1 MRYFG
6 QAITLQVDTAGLLRA
21 QKAIA
26 KANAAAQSLEDSLPD
41 SKTGTMEAATQDGD
55 IGNVAVNSS
64 TGDASVPTAT
74 MREESN
80 RSSSDGNGD
89 MQEGGARLQAN
100 DQGVRPGR
108 SGGEEV
114 DGQEVEEDEER
125 GQVSNA
131 SEKRLEM
138 LPMGAVGH
146 LGRAERLGIIRK
158 TVPRERRMA
167 VLQRLFHLAQ
177 APAEEVER
185 LVTCVKELKNN
196 SSPAEIRDVNLLK
209 TWQGVREERA
219 TAWEEATEQVRLAAA
234 AAAAIVAQES
244 LPAATDG
251 DNVTATGNDEDG
263 IDTEKK
269 QTDSKPEVR
278 EGSVDER
285 CSTVG

>member
-1 MRYFG
+1 MF
-6 QAITLQVDTAGLLRA
+6 QVDTAGLLRA

-55 IGNVAVNSS
+55 IGNLAVNSS

-100 DQGVRPGR
+100 DPGVGPGR
-108 SGGEEV
+108 SGGEGV

-125 GQVSNA
+125 GQVQVSNA

-177 APAEEVER
+177 GECVEYVPSVLEVM
-185 LVTCVKELKNN
+185 L
-196 SSPAEIRDVNLLK
+196 
-209 TWQGVREERA
+209 
-219 TAWEEATEQVRLAAA
+219 
-234 AAAAIVAQES
+234 
-244 LPAATDG
+244 
-251 DNVTATGNDEDG
+251 
-263 IDTEKK
+263 
-269 QTDSKPEVR
+269 
-278 EGSVDER
+278 
-285 CSTVG
+285 